1 MLLKVENLKFK
12 FNKSLVLKNLSFT
25 VEKGKDLLILGP
37 SGSGKT
43 TLLNILAGLLKPF
56 SGNVFFENKNLYE
69 QNEKLIDQTRKQNF
83 GFIFQNL
90 NLIRYLNVEQN
101 ICLANNYAMES
112 EVKLLISNL
121 GIFPQKDQL
130 VSNISLGEM
139 QRTAIARAVINKPKI
154 IFADEPTSALDD
166 KNTKRVMDVLFERTK
181 ELKSSLVVC
190 THDNR
195 IKKMFKNILEL

>member
-1 MLLKVENLKFK
+1 MLLKIENLKFK
-12 FNKSLVLKNLSFT
+12 FNKTFVFKSLSFT
-25 VEKGKDLLILGP
+25 VKKGKNLLILGP

-56 SGNVFFENKNLYE
+56 SGNIFFNNQNLYQ
-69 QNEKLIDQTRKQNF
+69 QNEKQIDKIREQNF

-101 ICLANNYAMES
+101 ILLANNYAIKS
-112 EVKLLISNL
+112 EVESLISNL
-121 GIFPQKDQL
+121 GIFSKKEQL
-130 VSNISLGEM
+130 VSNISFGER

-166 KNTKRVMDVLFERTK
+166 VNTEKVMDVLFERIV
-181 ELKSSLVVC
+181 ELKSSLIVC

-195 IKKMFKNILEL
+195 IKKMFENILVL

>member
-1 MLLKVENLKFK
+1 MLLKVEDLKFK
-12 FNKSLVLKNLSFT
+12 FNKTFVFKSLSFT
-25 VEKGKDLLILGP
+25 VKKGKNLLILGP

-56 SGNVFFENKNLYE
+56 SGNIFFNNQNLYQ
-69 QNEKLIDQTRKQNF
+69 QNEKQIDKIREQNF

-101 ICLANNYAMES
+101 ILLANNYAIKS
-112 EVKLLISNL
+112 EVESLISNL
-121 GIFPQKDQL
+121 GIFSKKEQL
-130 VSNISLGEM
+130 VSNISFGER

-166 KNTKRVMDVLFERTK
+166 VNTEKVMDVLFERTK
-181 ELKSSLVVC
+181 ELKSSLIVC
-190 THDNR
+190 THDSR
-195 IKKMFKNILEL
+195 IKKMFKDILEL

>member
-1 MLLKVENLKFK
+1 MLLKVENLEFKFK
-12 FNKSLVLKNLSFT
+12 NTFVLKSLCFS
-25 VEKGKDLLILGP
+25 VEKGKNLLILGP

-56 SGNVFFENKNLYE
+56 SGNIFFENQNLYQ
-69 QNEKLIDQTRKQNF
+69 QNDIQIDKIRKQNF

-101 ICLANNYAMES
+101 ILLANNYAIKS
-112 EVKLLISNL
+112 EVENLISNL
-121 GIFPQKDQL
+121 GIFSQKNKL
-130 VSNISLGEM
+130 VSNISLGER

-166 KNTKRVMDVLFERTK
+166 ENTEKVMDVLFERTR
-181 ELKSSLVVC
+181 ELKSSLIVC
-190 THDNR
+190 THDSR
-195 IKKMFKNILEL
+195 IKKMFKDILEL